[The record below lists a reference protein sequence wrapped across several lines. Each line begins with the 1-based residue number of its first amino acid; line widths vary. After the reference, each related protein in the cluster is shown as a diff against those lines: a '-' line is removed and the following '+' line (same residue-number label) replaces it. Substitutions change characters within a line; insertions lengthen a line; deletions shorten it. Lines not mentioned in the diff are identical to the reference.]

1 LSTITLEPPSP
12 SAADLASGKGH
23 TDENFPVASVLIAPQ
38 HRPPVMAFYAFARA
52 ADDVADNPDA
62 TPEHKLALLE
72 TMRATLA
79 GESDADAKA
88 LALRHVQIERGL
100 SPQHGL
106 DLLEAFR
113 RDVTKLRYADWGELM
128 DYCRY
133 SAAPVGRFVL
143 DVHGESRATWPANDA
158 LCSALQVINH
168 LQDCAKDYRDLDR
181 VYLPQSELSAAEIGI
196 ETLGAQKAS
205 AALRQVISD
214 LAGLTAVLLD
224 QARPLSGQVRD
235 GRLALEIAVIQRMAE
250 SLNAG
255 LRRRDPLSER
265 VHHSKPEVLGLALT
279 TALAFPFKRLLG
291 RSRPL

>member
-1 LSTITLEPPSP
+1 MTAERPAPSV
-12 SAADLASGKGH
+12 ADLASGKGH
-23 TDENFPVASVLIAPQ
+23 TDENFPVASVLIAPV
-38 HRPPVMAFYAFARA
+38 HRPVVMAFYAFARA
-52 ADDVADNPDA
+52 ADDVADNPHA
-62 TPEHKLALLE
+62 TPEEKLALLE
-72 TMRATLA
+72 TMRTTLA

-88 LALRHVQIERGL
+88 LALRHIQTALGL

-158 LCSALQVINH
+158 LCTALQIINH

-181 VYLPQSELSAAEIGI
+181 VYIPENELAAAGIGV
-196 ETLGAQKAS
+196 EALRAATAS
-205 AALRQVISD
+205 PALRQVLSD
-214 LAGLTAVLLD
+214 LAGLTGVLLD
-224 QARPLSGQVRD
+224 QARPLAGQVRD

-250 SLNAG
+250 SLNSG

-265 VHHSKPEVLGLALT
+265 VHHSKPEVLGMALT
-279 TALAFPFKRLLG
+279 TALAFPFKRL
-291 RSRPL
+291 RSRIRPL